1 MKSTIKL
8 FYDVNE
14 HQYYIYYNKNFATVL
29 YKVENINPLNI
40 MPVNVWG
47 SMNPNLAKEVINE
60 IEEFAINE
68 FKKLNN
74 GF

>member
-47 SMNPNLAKEVINE
+47 TMNPNLAKEVINE